1 MKHEKSVIVIFF
13 LFHLFLSLAIPQVK
27 VVQHEKEKMVLIPGG
42 SYKPFF
48 SDSNSAKIV
57 RIKSFLV
64 DKYPVTNEE
73 FLSFAIKNPL
83 WRKSKAK
90 RIFADANYLS
100 HWKSD
105 FELGE
110 NVNPKS
116 PVTNISWFAAK
127 AYAASFG
134 KRLST
139 IAEWEYIGRASASKA
154 DGTKDSEYKK
164 AILRWYSLPNTK
176 GLQAVGKSK
185 PNYYHVY
192 DLHGL
197 IWEWVLDFNTALVTG
212 ESRGDTNLERNLFC
226 GNGAVGSS
234 DFSDYAAFMR
244 FGFRSSLQATYAI
257 HNLGFRCVKDLAIKG
272 KKK

>member
-1 MKHEKSVIVIFF
+1 MKTGKHSVIIFSLFILFVLPVI
-13 LFHLFLSLAIPQVK
+13 AQQK
-27 VVQHEKEKMVLIPGG
+27 EVQHEKEQMVLIPAG

-48 SDSNSAKIV
+48 SDSNRVKV
-57 RIKSFLV
+57 VVKSFWV
-64 DKYPVTNEE
+64 DRYPVTNGE
-73 FLSFAIKNPL
+73 FLQFVIKNPR
-83 WRKSKAK
+83 WRKSKVK
-90 RIFADANYLS
+90 RIFADSNYLN

-105 FELGE
+105 LELGE

-127 AYAASFG
+127 AYASSVG
-134 KRLST
+134 KRLPT
-139 IAEWEYIGRASASKA
+139 IAEWEYIGRASATKA
-154 DGTKDSEYKK
+154 DGINDSEFKK
-164 AILRWYSLPNTK
+164 TILKWYSVPNSK
-176 GLQAVGKSK
+176 SLQEVGKSK

-226 GNGAVGSS
+226 GSGAVGST

-257 HNLGFRCVKDLAIKG
+257 HNLGFRCVKDIT
-272 KKK
+272 KKEKVK

>member
-1 MKHEKSVIVIFF
+1 MKRWKYTIFIFILLQF
-13 LFHLFLSLAIPQVK
+13 LLSSASAQKKTI
-27 VVQHEKEKMVLIPGG
+27 QHGKEKMEFIPAG

-48 SDSNSAKIV
+48 SDSSNAKVIV
-57 RIKSFLV
+57 KSFFV
-64 DKYPVTNEE
+64 DQYPVTNEE
-73 FLSFAIKNPL
+73 FLEFVIKNPR
-83 WRKSKAK
+83 WRKSKVK
-90 RIFADANYLS
+90 RIFADTNYLS

-105 FELGE
+105 LELGE
-110 NVNPKS
+110 NVDPKS

-127 AYAASFG
+127 AFASSVG
-134 KRLST
+134 KRLPT
-139 IAEWEYIGRASASKA
+139 ISEWEYIGRASATKA
-154 DGTKDSEYKK
+154 DGIKDIEYKK
-164 AILRWYSLPNTK
+164 TILQWYSIPNKK

-185 PNYYHVY
+185 PNFYHVY

-212 ESRGDTNLERNLFC
+212 ESRGDANLERNLFC
-226 GNGAVGSS
+226 GSGAVSSS

-257 HNLGFRCVKDLAIKG
+257 HNLGFRCVKDLIKKE

>member
-1 MKHEKSVIVIFF
+1 MSVLGI
-13 LFHLFLSLAIPQVK
+13 LLLLPLFLPLTNAREK
-27 VVQHEKEKMVLIPGG
+27 EFRHENEKMVFIPGG

-48 SDSNSAKIV
+48 SDSKNVKV
-57 RIKSFLV
+57 VVKSFWV
-64 DKYPVTNEE
+64 DRYPITNEE
-73 FLSFAIKNPL
+73 YLAFVIKNPR
-83 WRKSKAK
+83 WRKSKVK

-105 FELGE
+105 LELGE
-110 NVNPKS
+110 NINPKS

-127 AYAASFG
+127 AYASSVQ
-134 KRLST
+134 KRLPSV
-139 IAEWEYIGRASASKA
+139 AEWEYIGRASATKA
-154 DGTKDSEYKK
+154 DGTKDTEYKK
-164 AILRWYSLPNTK
+164 IILQWYSVPNSN
-176 GLQAVGKSK
+176 GLQEVGKAK

-226 GNGAVGSS
+226 GSGTVGSS

-244 FGFRSSLQATYAI
+244 YGFRSSLQATYAI
-257 HNLGFRCVKDLAIKG
+257 HNLGFRCVKDVTTKENIK
-272 KKK
+272 

>member
-1 MKHEKSVIVIFF
+1 MKRWKRSIFVFALMQFLLISASAQEKNI
-13 LFHLFLSLAIPQVK
+13 H
-27 VVQHEKEKMVLIPGG
+27 HRKEKMALIPAG

-48 SDSNSAKIV
+48 SDSNNTKV
-57 RIKSFLV
+57 VVKSFYV
-64 DKYPVTNEE
+64 DQYPVTNEE
-73 FLSFAIKNPL
+73 FLEYVIKNPR

-90 RIFADANYLS
+90 RIFADSNYLS

-105 FELGE
+105 LELGG

-127 AYAASFG
+127 AYAASVG
-134 KRLST
+134 KRLPT
-139 IAEWEYIGRASASKA
+139 VAEWEYIGRASATKA
-154 DGTKDSEYKK
+154 DGIKDSEYKNT
-164 AILRWYSLPNTK
+164 ILRWYSSPNAK
-176 GLQAVGKSK
+176 GLQPVGKSK

-197 IWEWVLDFNTALVTG
+197 IWEWALDFNTALVTG
-212 ESRGDTNLERNLFC
+212 ESRGNANLDRNLFC
-226 GNGAVGSS
+226 GSGAVGSS

-244 FGFRSSLQATYAI
+244 YGFRSSLQASYAI
-257 HNLGFRCVKDLAIKG
+257 HNLGFRCVKELTIKE